1 MGKGPPGIDPTVP
14 NAARI
19 YDYLL
24 GGKENFAAD
33 REAARRLLEISPNLR
48 EGSRANRRFLIRAVR
63 FMVANGIRQFLDI
76 GTGLPTQE
84 NVHEVALKVAPE
96 SRIAYVDNDPVVLVH
111 ARALLADNP
120 NTIVVEGDLREPEA
134 ILNDPQINAH
144 LDLTRPIGLLL
155 VAVLHFIVDDEE
167 AERIVRTLRDRLAPG
182 SHLAI
187 SHATIGDLDEEQ
199 EREGRAIY
207 ARSSTRGAI
216 FRSHERVLRFFDG
229 FELVEP
235 GLVWLD
241 DWRPEE
247 GVPRIPRFPGLGGYA
262 GVGILR

>member
-1 MGKGPPGIDPTVP
+1 MRLGARPVQ
-14 NAARI
+14 NAVAGADHVRAPVLPAEGRAR
-19 YDYLL
+19 
-24 GGKENFAAD
+24 
-33 REAARRLLEISPNLR
+33 
-48 EGSRANRRFLIRAVR
+48 
-63 FMVANGIRQFLDI
+63 Q
-76 GTGLPTQE
+76 
-84 NVHEVALKVAPE
+84 H
-96 SRIAYVDNDPVVLVH
+96 VD
-111 ARALLADNP
+111 
-120 NTIVVEGDLREPEA
+120 E
-134 ILNDPQINAH
+134 
-144 LDLTRPIGLLL
+144 LLL

>member
-33 REAARRLLEISPNLR
+33 RETARRLLEISPNLR

-96 SRIAYVDNDPVVLVH
+96 SRIAYVD
-111 ARALLADNP
+111 
-120 NTIVVEGDLREPEA
+120 
-134 ILNDPQINAH
+134 NDPQINAH